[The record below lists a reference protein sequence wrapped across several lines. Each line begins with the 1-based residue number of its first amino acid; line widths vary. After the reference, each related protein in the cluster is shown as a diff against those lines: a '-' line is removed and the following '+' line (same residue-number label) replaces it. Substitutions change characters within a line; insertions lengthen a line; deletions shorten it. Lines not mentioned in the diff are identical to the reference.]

1 MRDRGENAEEERAVL
16 NLLDFTAVGKKREVT
31 GKWDHLIEG
40 RGLIAK
46 IL

>member
-1 MRDRGENAEEERAVL
+1 MRFRGENAEEERAVL
-16 NLLDFTAVGKKREVT
+16 NLLNFTAVEKKREVT

-40 RGLIAK
+40 LGLITK